1 MMRYAIRHVTRFEYA
16 DAAGF
21 ARCNLRLKP
30 ILWSGQTLDDYHLS
44 VEPGGEIAP
53 ARAQAGLANVM
64 RLVVDKPERE
74 LTIESRAL
82 MTVDRPL
89 PMPAPDDP
97 TLAEIAAWARDSRD
111 VGPASP
117 ASYLFP
123 SPHIPLDRNIGAWCA
138 EELDPDRGALE
149 AAIASESCMSLASN
163 APMVAGSR
171 LAAVAVATIAWTAVA
186 SACCGSAMPESDST
200 GSRAR
205 CSAIAP
211 T

>member
-44 VEPGGEIAP
+44 VEPGGETAP

-64 RLVVDKPERE
+64 RLVVEKPERE

-123 SPHIPLDRNIGAWCA
+123 SPTSRSTATSAPGA
-138 EELDPDRGALE
+138 PRSSIRT
-149 AAIASESCMSLASN
+149 AARWRRQSRSPSASSASS
-163 APMVAGSR
+163 PSTPPPR
-171 LAAVAVATIAWTAVA
+171 WSTRPRTSPSPSAAA
-186 SACCGSAMPESDST
+186 SARI
-200 GSRAR
+200 SRR
-205 CSAIAP
+205 S
-211 T
+211 